1 MNKRIEQM
9 EQISQEDC
17 DAIFCDDAN
26 VKSCRMHIDE
36 KRITKAELIQVVRN
50 QEDAI
55 DTLNLQILNNS
66 SKIAALKMKLDES
79 VKKQVHEN
87 CTEVETEQLGD
98 AIEEIKLIIGNME
111 NIALDRITRIEKE
124 NAVIESLQ
132 AAERIKSFFF
142 DRPSKREK

>member
-1 MNKRIEQM
+1 MNKRIEHM

-55 DTLNLQILNNS
+55 ATLNSQILKNS
-66 SKIAALKMKLDES
+66 SQMEKLELELRES
-79 VKKQVHEN
+79 KKNQKDSN
-87 CTEVETEQLGD
+87 CTEVNTEELGD
-98 AIEEIKLIIGNME
+98 VLKDSDLIIANMR
-111 NIALDRITRIEKE
+111 NVMLDRADRREKE
-124 NAVIESLQ
+124 DNVADALQ
-132 AAERIKSFFF
+132 AAERIRCFCFGRCNKS
-142 DRPSKREK
+142 EY